1 MPTTPKLFPFCEPQY
16 KGVMEPSREADLLE
30 EIDAYVRTNTTDA
43 INPITK
49 RNMVISLTNF
59 VIASVAKFNGGQI
72 EHGGDIRDRDL
83 KHEISQETI
92 DLFWYNEAQ
101 KWPSHLK

>member
-1 MPTTPKLFPFCEPQY
+1 MPTKLFPFCEPQY
-16 KGVMEPSREADLLE
+16 KGPIEPSKENDLLE
-30 EIDAYVRTNTTDA
+30 EIDAYVRTNTTCA
-43 INPITK
+43 ISPITK

-59 VIASVAKFNGGQI
+59 VIAAVNKFEKGQV
-72 EHGGDIRDRDL
+72 EHGGCIQDRDL
-83 KHEISQETI
+83 KHEIGQETL